1 MKFKEARMI
10 RSDEVKAMCIKD
22 GFYTCGTNAEYCHL
36 LFDLCE
42 NKDASLEDLEE
53 IAIDILDHS
62 DWEKKASEYG
72 TDRDELLRIVMTNLL
87 NECCYTFIEK
97 AEA

>member
-22 GFYTCGTNAEYCHL
+22 GFYTCGTYAEYCHL
-36 LFDLCE
+36 LFDLSE

-53 IAIDILDHS
+53 IATDILDHS

>member
-36 LFDLCE
+36 T
-42 NKDASLEDLEE
+42 K
-53 IAIDILDHS
+53 
-62 DWEKKASEYG
+62 
-72 TDRDELLRIVMTNLL
+72 
-87 NECCYTFIEK
+87 
-97 AEA
+97 